1 MKPAPFDYQAPGTL
15 REAIDLLAS
24 NPEACVIAGGQS
36 LMPVLA
42 FRLATPSLLVDL
54 RRLPGLGNIDLRD
67 DGFRLGALVR
77 WRDIEDDQRLAS
89 AHPLL
94 RAAIAHVAHYQIR
107 NRGTVGGSLAHADP
121 AAELPGVA
129 VTCEGEIILFGPTGS
144 RTVHAGDFFT
154 GPLST
159 IRQPDEIVT
168 ELRLP
173 KWPGGRRWA
182 FRKYARREGDFALA
196 GILLFYDEDREGVL
210 INPHVG
216 VIGACRH
223 PHRLTG
229 METLLDGHAI
239 DDGLIR
245 RVAAMAAEEVDPP
258 DDLHADAAYR
268 RGLVATLVERGLRAA
283 AQQGSAACG

>member
-1 MKPAPFDYQAPGTL
+1 MSRITRSATVAP
-15 REAIDLLAS
+15 S
-24 NPEACVIAGGQS
+24 
-36 LMPVLA
+36 
-42 FRLATPSLLVDL
+42 
-54 RRLPGLGNIDLRD
+54 
-67 DGFRLGALVR
+67 
-77 WRDIEDDQRLAS
+77 
-89 AHPLL
+89 
-94 RAAIAHVAHYQIR
+94 
-107 NRGTVGGSLAHADP
+107 GSLAHADP

-144 RTVHAGDFFT
+144 RTVRAGDFFT

-216 VIGACRH
+216 VIGACRLA
-223 PHRLTG
+223 HRLTG
-229 METLLDGHAI
+229 VETLLDGRAI

-268 RGLVATLVERGLRAA
+268 RGLVATLVERSLRAA